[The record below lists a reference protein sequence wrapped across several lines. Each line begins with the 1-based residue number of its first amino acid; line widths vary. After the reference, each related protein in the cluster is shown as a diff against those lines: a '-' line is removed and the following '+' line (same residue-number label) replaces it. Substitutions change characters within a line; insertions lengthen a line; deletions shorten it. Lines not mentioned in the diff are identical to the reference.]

1 MASGA
6 AGASAYSGRRDAVD
20 VKSMP
25 VAYVYGSAE
34 SAEPTTLGRNKR
46 NIEWTLTVNVDL
58 YDVETLASEIETTLD
73 TKTTLINQAID
84 TDTTLGGIVT
94 DIHITDR
101 DFEYESAG
109 ANSLGVARM
118 KYQVSYTTYEA

>member
-1 MASGA
+1 MDEHVKKTALNLGCGSNKIIGA
-6 AGASAYSGRRDAVD
+6 
-20 VKSMP
+20 
-25 VAYVYGSAE
+25 
-34 SAEPTTLGRNKR
+34 L
-46 NIEWTLTVNVDL
+46 NVDL

-118 KYQVSYTTYEA
+118 KYQVIYTTHEA